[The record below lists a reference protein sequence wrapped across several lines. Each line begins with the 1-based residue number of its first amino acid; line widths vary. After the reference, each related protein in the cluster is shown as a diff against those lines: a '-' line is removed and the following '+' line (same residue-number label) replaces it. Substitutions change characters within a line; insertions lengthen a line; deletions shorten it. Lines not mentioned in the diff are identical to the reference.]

1 MLTISSLLAILF
13 MTFHLADD
21 VVRGFE
27 PGGFKN
33 IQSILT
39 MFAWLFGTLLL
50 AKRRSGYIVMLL
62 GAILGMLATLAHM
75 RGKGLVGGRIAGTHG
90 MFFWVWTV
98 YALGLTSLL
107 SFVLSSHELW
117 KLPWRRSRKS
127 TNSEVSA

>member
-1 MLTISSLLAILF
+1 MLTISSLLAILLA
-13 MTFHLADD
+13 TFHLADD

-33 IQSILT
+33 AQGIFT
-39 MFAWLFGTLLL
+39 FFVWLFGTLLL

-62 GAILGMLATLAHM
+62 GSILGILMTLAHM
-75 RGKGLVGGRIAGTHG
+75 RGKGLVGGRVAGTRG

-107 SFVLSSHELW
+107 SFVLSSLLLW
-117 KLPWRRSRKS
+117 KLPWRRMRKS
-127 TNSEVSA
+127 AGGGTSS